1 MRNLIIF
8 LRRYF
13 NFFLFLLLEV
23 ICLIF
28 VFRTNN
34 FQRTVYLNSA
44 NGVSGKLYTRY
55 NDIQY
60 YFHLKST
67 NDSLVSENLALLQQ
81 LPTSFEEKDTASQV
95 KFDTLRKFT
104 NDTARK
110 LLSTEVRKFLYRS
123 AKVVNNSVN
132 KPVNFITINRG
143 SKDGIRPNMGVIGP
157 NGVVGVVR
165 TASEN
170 YAVII
175 SLLTKS
181 SGSTSSFSFSS
192 RLKNSG
198 EIGTVYWDG
207 YDGGHVT
214 MKDVPRSAKLH
225 KGDTVVTSGFSAVF
239 PENMNIGYIDTFYIG
254 EKASTS
260 FTIRLKLATNFYNL
274 QYVYVIEN
282 LLRDEQERLEDST
295 RKMLK

>member
-34 FQRTVYLNSA
+34 FQRSVYLNSA

-67 NDSLVSENLALLQQ
+67 NDSLVQENLALRQQ
-81 LPTSFEEKDTASQV
+81 LLTSFDVRDTTSEV
-95 KFDTLRKFT
+95 RFDTLRKFT

-110 LLSTEVRKFLYRS
+110 LLSMEVRKFLYRS

-132 KPVNFITINRG
+132 KSVNTITLNRG
-143 SKDGIRPNMGVIGP
+143 SRDGIRPNMGVIGP

-170 YAVII
+170 FSVVI
-175 SLLTKS
+175 SMLTKS
-181 SGSTSSFSFSS
+181 SGSSSSFSFSS
-192 RLKNSG
+192 RLQRSG

-207 YDGGHVT
+207 YDAGYVT

-239 PENMNIGYIDTFYIG
+239 PENLNIGYIDTFYVG

-260 FTIRLKLATNFYNL
+260 YTIRLKLATNFYNL

-282 LLRDEQERLEDST
+282 LLRNEQERLEDST

>member
-81 LPTSFEEKDTASQV
+81 LPTSFEEKDTASLV

>member
-34 FQRTVYLNSA
+34 FQRSVYLNSA

-67 NDSLVSENLALLQQ
+67 NDSLVAENLSLRQQ
-81 LPTSFEEKDTASQV
+81 LPTSFDVRDTTTEV
-95 KFDTLRKFT
+95 RFDTLRKYT

-132 KPVNFITINRG
+132 RSVNTITLNRG
-143 SKDGIRPNMGVIGP
+143 SRDGIRPNMGVIGP

-165 TASEN
+165 TASPN
-170 YAVII
+170 FSVVI
-175 SLLTKS
+175 SMLTKS
-181 SGSTSSFSFSS
+181 SGSSSSFSFSS
-192 RLKNSG
+192 RLQRSG

-207 YDGGHVT
+207 YDAGYVT
-214 MKDVPRSAKLH
+214 MKDVPRSARLH

-239 PENMNIGYIDTFYIG
+239 PENLNIGYIDTFYVG

-260 FTIRLKLATNFYNL
+260 YTIRLKLATNFYNL

>member
-34 FQRTVYLNSA
+34 FQRSVYLNSA

-67 NDSLVSENLALLQQ
+67 NDSLVAENLALRQQ
-81 LPTSFEEKDTASQV
+81 LATSFDERDTTSQV
-95 KFDTLRKFT
+95 RFDTLRKFT

-123 AKVVNNSVN
+123 AKVVKNSVN
-132 KPVNFITINRG
+132 LPTNLITINRG
-143 SKDGIRPNMGVIGP
+143 AEHGIRPNMGVIGP

-165 TASEN
+165 TTSPK
-170 YAVII
+170 YATVITM
-175 SLLTKS
+175 LTKS
-181 SGSTSSFSFSS
+181 TGSTSSFSFSS
-192 RLKNSG
+192 RLQNSG

-207 YDGGHVT
+207 YDAGYVI
-214 MKDVPRSAKLH
+214 MKDVPKSAKLH

-239 PENMNIGYIDTFYIG
+239 PKTL
-254 EKASTS
+254 T
-260 FTIRLKLATNFYNL
+260 
-274 QYVYVIEN
+274 
-282 LLRDEQERLEDST
+282 
-295 RKMLK
+295 